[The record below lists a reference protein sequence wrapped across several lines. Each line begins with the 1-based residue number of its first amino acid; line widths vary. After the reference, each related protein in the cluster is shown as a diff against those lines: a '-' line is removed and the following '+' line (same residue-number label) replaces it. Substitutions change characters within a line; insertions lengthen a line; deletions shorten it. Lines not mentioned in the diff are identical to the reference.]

1 MKYESIIEAI
11 KHYAGT
17 QPDALAVC
25 EMNKSV
31 TYAQYW
37 DGIAK
42 TAAALADAGLQK
54 GDHVLLR
61 NFQNIDY
68 LTAFSALQ
76 YMGALPI
83 PIEKSINEERMAE
96 IAEKARA
103 SVVISNSPVPGLS
116 FISLSGLA
124 EKKDEFPPMK
134 LPMPRSDERSMMLYT
149 TGTTGAS
156 KGIIM
161 HHLGDVSISENII
174 QGTEMKKGNVEII
187 PMPLN
192 HSFAL
197 RRYQSDMVNGGT
209 ACLMN
214 GIAFIGVLWKM
225 IAKYG
230 ATSMAIAP
238 AALSVIFK
246 LSDDKI
252 AEYDGQFD
260 YIQVGSAPLPEA
272 DKQRL
277 LRLLPHTRLYN
288 FYGSTEAGCACIL
301 NFNSGD
307 DRSGCIGRPT
317 VNSKIRFT
325 DENGREMPH
334 TDKEHPGLL
343 SWGGPIVMECYYK
356 DPAETARTLQNGYIR
371 TNDMAWL
378 DEEGRCIL
386 IGRADDII
394 NSGGNKIA
402 PSEIEKIADSFPGVC
417 GRVCSSV
424 KDSLLGEAPVLVVVP
439 KKDGYDKAGLL
450 RFLSERIEGYKL
462 PRALVEAESLPRTF
476 NGKILRRQVK
486 ETLAEKG
493 VKPGD
498 GIGAE

>member
-42 TAAALADAGLQK
+42 TAAALVDAGLQK

-417 GRVCSSV
+417 ESVCSSV

-476 NGKILRRQVK
+476 NGKILRRQAK